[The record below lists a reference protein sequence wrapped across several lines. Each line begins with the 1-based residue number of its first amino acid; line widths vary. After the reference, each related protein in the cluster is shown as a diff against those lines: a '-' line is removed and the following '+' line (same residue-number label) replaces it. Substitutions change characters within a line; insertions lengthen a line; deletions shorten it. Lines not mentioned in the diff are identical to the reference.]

1 MFGTHNY
8 LTFLFSG
15 ILLNLT
21 PGQDTIY
28 IIGRSI
34 AQGRRAGII
43 SVFGIGTGALCHTI
57 FVALGLATLLSV
69 SPIAFNVIKYLG
81 STYLL
86 YIGTRMLFRSSNIF
100 QDNELDKE
108 QISTFKIYVQ
118 GFLTNLLNPKVALF
132 FLAFLPQFIDPINN
146 YGAFSF
152 LFLGVTFIFTGS
164 IWCLMVALFS
174 SYLTKFLRKDKKVTY
189 VLNKICGILFIGL
202 GVNIFLF
209 TH

>member
-34 AQGRRAGII
+34 AQGRKAGVL
-43 SVFGIGTGALCHTI
+43 SVLGIGTGAICHTL

-69 SPIAFNVIKYLG
+69 SQIAFSIIKYLG
-81 STYLL
+81 SAYLI
-86 YIGTRMLFRSSNIF
+86 YIGSRTLFSSTNIF
-100 QDNELDKE
+100 DENETGKE
-108 QISTFKIYVQ
+108 KISESKIYIQ

-132 FLAFLPQFIDPINN
+132 FLAFLPQFIDPVNN
-146 YGAFSF
+146 YGTFSF
-152 LFLGVTFIFTGS
+152 LFLGFTFIFTGS

-174 SYLTKFLRKDKKVTY
+174 SYITTFLRKDRKVTFM
-189 VLNKICGILFIGL
+189 LNKACGILFIGL